1 MTRHAAKSETGGGQF
16 EPQEYDGPGAPPP
29 GGAGLEAEPPGDDTR
44 LLRLAEEFFLLA
56 DDKDIE
62 LF

>member
-1 MTRHAAKSETGGGQF
+1 MTRHTTKSETGGEQS
-16 EPQEYDGPGAPPP
+16 EPHVYDELGAPPP
-29 GGAGLEAEPPGDDTR
+29 DGADLEVEPPDDDTR

>member
-1 MTRHAAKSETGGGQF
+1 MTRHTTKPETGGGQF
-16 EPQEYDGPGAPPP
+16 EHHEYDELGTPPLDGAD
-29 GGAGLEAEPPGDDTR
+29 LEVEPPDDDTR

>member
-1 MTRHAAKSETGGGQF
+1 MTRHTTKSETGGGQF
-16 EPQEYDGPGAPPP
+16 EPHGYDQPGAPPP
-29 GGAGLEAEPPGDDTR
+29 DGADLEVESPDDDTR

-56 DDKDIE
+56 DDKDVE

>member
-1 MTRHAAKSETGGGQF
+1 MTRHTTDSETGGEPF
-16 EPQEYDGPGAPPP
+16 EPHEYDEPGAPPP
-29 GGAGLEAEPPGDDTR
+29 DGADLEVEPPDDDTR